1 MDNDD
6 QRKHKPQA
14 EIEGLRASHLSIHDE
29 STSTENE
36 HSEQGLST
44 DESTSVDKHTP
55 TEASDPI
62 PSILSE
68 KTGDSTPVV
77 TKKPSLTRQILA
89 LAIPTLGATIA
100 QPLFLTIDSAMVGHL
115 GAEKIAGMSLA
126 MIIINT
132 VYGMSIFLAYSTT
145 AETAQ
150 AMGAGNERRAREL

>member
-1 MDNDD
+1 MDNDE

-62 PSILSE
+62 PSIPSE
-68 KTGDSTPVV
+68 KTGDST
-77 TKKPSLTRQILA
+77 LW
-89 LAIPTLGATIA
+89 
-100 QPLFLTIDSAMVGHL
+100 
-115 GAEKIAGMSLA
+115 
-126 MIIINT
+126 
-132 VYGMSIFLAYSTT
+132 
-145 AETAQ
+145 
-150 AMGAGNERRAREL
+150 